1 MLKTNTEIKMTQQKN
16 NKALNIGLWI
26 AQGLLAIMF
35 IMAGVMKATQP
46 IEELAVSLPWV
57 TSSPVSLIRFIGIS
71 ELLGGLGL
79 LIPGIF
85 RFKPFLT
92 IWAALGLAII
102 MVLAAIF
109 NASKGEYSA
118 IITNILIMGIAL
130 FIARGRSKK
139 APILSK

>member
-109 NASKGEYSA
+109 HASKGEYSA

-130 FIARGRSKK
+130 FIAWGRSKK

>member
-1 MLKTNTEIKMTQQKN
+1 MLKTNIEIKMTQQKN

-35 IMAGVMKATQP
+35 IMAGVMKVTQP

-109 NASKGEYSA
+109 HASKGEYSA

-130 FIARGRSKK
+130 FIAWGRSKK

>member
-1 MLKTNTEIKMTQQKN
+1 MLKTNIEIKMTQQKN

-26 AQGLLAIMF
+26 AQGLLAVMF
-35 IMAGVMKATQP
+35 IMAGVMKVTQP

-109 NASKGEYSA
+109 HASKGEYSA

-130 FIARGRSKK
+130 FIAWGRSKK

>member
-1 MLKTNTEIKMTQQKN
+1 MTQQKN

-35 IMAGVMKATQP
+35 IMAGVMKVTQP

-109 NASKGEYSA
+109 HASKGEYSA

-130 FIARGRSKK
+130 FIAWGRSKK